1 MDGNSDLLI
10 LGHSFVRR
18 LQEYVFRRNDTNKV
32 VGADLGI
39 SEQFSNVFY
48 RGIGGLTLDGLR
60 LELPLVR
67 DLAVR
72 GVILDIGTN
81 DLSTSHVDPVNLAK
95 RIVDFAKLVAAVD
108 SVAEV
113 VVCQVLPRVI
123 VRPTV
128 RSRFQT
134 RADFN
139 SARFMVNRTLDAL
152 TTDLPHVHYWRHCG
166 MHANWPQ
173 YFDRFGVHLNDAGMR
188 KYVRSVRGA
197 ALFVAHQF

>member
-48 RGIGGLTLDGLR
+48 RGIGGLTLDGLMH
-60 LELPLVR
+60 ELPLVR

-81 DLSTSHVDPVNLAK
+81 DLSASHVDPVNLAK
-95 RIVDFAKLVAAVD
+95 RIVDFAKLVACGRLPCLMLINFN
-108 SVAEV
+108 
-113 VVCQVLPRVI
+113 VCNHL
-123 VRPTV
+123 
-128 RSRFQT
+128 
-134 RADFN
+134 
-139 SARFMVNRTLDAL
+139 AL
-152 TTDLPHVHYWRHCG
+152 C
-166 MHANWPQ
+166 M
-173 YFDRFGVHLNDAGMR
+173 F
-188 KYVRSVRGA
+188 A
-197 ALFVAHQF
+197 ALPPFIFCPVVSQ

>member
-10 LGHSFVRR
+10 LGHSFVSR

-32 VGADLGI
+32 VGADLGL

-48 RGIGGLTLDGLR
+48 RGIGGLNLEGLMH
-60 LELPLVR
+60 ELPLVR

-81 DLSTSHVDPVNLAK
+81 DLSAPHVDPVNLAK

-113 VVCQVLPRVI
+113 VVCLVLPRVN
-123 VRPTV
+123 VRPTG
-128 RSRFQT
+128 RSRFPT
-134 RADFN
+134 SADFN
-139 SARFMVNRTLDAL
+139 SARLVVNRTLDAL
-152 TTDLPHVHYWRHCG
+152 TTD
-166 MHANWPQ
+166 
-173 YFDRFGVHLNDAGMR
+173 
-188 KYVRSVRGA
+188 
-197 ALFVAHQF
+197 